1 MVEYN
6 RCDWLLVGSLERC
19 YKRCASSSIYCA
31 RHRSQL
37 DIKPSYPCRKCSKG
51 TQSES
56 RLCSKK
62 CGQDNAKK
70 ALRRAESKAKRN
82 FSKVMSELIMLAN
95 LKRRYFFIGL

>member
-1 MVEYN
+1 MVERN
-6 RCDWLLVGSLERC
+6 NCEWLLVGSL
-19 YKRCASSSIYCA
+19 KRCNKRCIDSIYCT

-37 DIKPSYPCRKCSKG
+37 IIKPSYPCRKCSRG

-70 ALRRAESKAKRN
+70 ALRSAESKAKRN

-95 LKRRYFFIGL
+95 LKRRCFFIGL